1 MSIGFEMAS
10 ANIASA
16 LLQEWISAIESND
29 VDRITNLY
37 RTDASVIGFA
47 VAGNIRGR
55 SAIYDLYDD
64 MISDGKTKKIIL
76 LSQNPH
82 IFGTVAVN
90 FGHYREQ
97 HEEGE
102 DGLHRNDITAYFSF
116 VYREDDDGVWKIF
129 SQHYS
134 LVNFI
139 LNEFSAEELREM
151 LDKKEKENYSQDMR

>member
-37 RTDASVIGFA
+37 RDDAFVIGY
-47 VAGNIRGR
+47 AGDPSFHTGLLIQN
-55 SAIYDLYDD
+55 LYNRIIDF
-64 MISDGKTKKIIL
+64 GKTKKITL

-82 IFGTVAVN
+82 VFGTVAVN
-90 FGHYREQ
+90 SGHYIEQ
-97 HEEGE
+97 IDQAE
-102 DGLHRNDITAYFSF
+102 DVTSYFSF
-116 VYREDDDGVWKIF
+116 VYLEDDDGMWKIF
-129 SQHYS
+129 SHHFS
-134 LVNFI
+134 LANFI
-139 LNEFSAEELREM
+139 LNEFSAKELREM